1 MKVCVITDNQFIY
14 EQFLILLQEARYKN
28 ESFDFFSSPGNPLR
42 QAEESKAEVEETQDQ
57 AEVTAEERT
66 KETGCKTRL
75 GQIDLKQATEEFFS
89 QYDLFLS
96 LHCKQLFP
104 NALVHNHRCINVH
117 PGFNPY
123 NRGWYPQVFGIL
135 NRYPVGVTIHEI
147 DEQLDHGP
155 IIVRRQLP
163 VHDWDTSLDIY
174 TRIQRLEVELLRE
187 YLPVLLSGE
196 YQTFCP
202 DTEGNVNLEKDFKAL
217 CRLDLEQ
224 TVTWR
229 EAIDLLRATTFQGY
243 RNAYFYDADGN
254 KIFVEIR
261 LEKEQA

>member
-14 EQFLILLQEARYKN
+14 EQFLIILQDVRYEN
-28 ESFDFFSSPGNPLR
+28 EIFDFFSSPGNPLR
-42 QAEESKAEVEETQDQ
+42 QAEQEKA
-57 AEVTAEERT
+57 
-66 KETGCKTRL
+66 ETGCQIRL
-75 GQIDLKQATEEFFS
+75 GQLDLKQATEEFFS
-89 QYDLFLS
+89 RYDLFLS

-104 NALVHNHRCINVH
+104 KILVNNHRCINVH

-135 NRYPVGVTIHEI
+135 NQYPVGVTIHEI

-155 IIVRRQLP
+155 IILQRRIP
-163 VHDWDTSLDIY
+163 VHDWDTSLDVY
-174 TRIQRLEVELLRE
+174 TRIQRLEAELLRE

-217 CRLDLEQ
+217 CRLDLKQ
-224 TVTWR
+224 TVTWK
-229 EAIDLLRATTFQGY
+229 EAIDLLRALTFQGY
-243 RNAYFYDADGN
+243 RNAYFYDEDGN

-261 LEKEQA
+261 LEKEQP